1 MNQPMMVVALN
12 IKPAKKKVFPVS
24 LLATMNLFFMKFT
37 AVHKITAKD
46 TVIQAVEKGL
56 LE

>member
-1 MNQPMMVVALN
+1 MMVVALN